1 MFDFLDKFAGKTTVD
16 VSELL
21 DLQPV
26 FIESAMKRLYDMGVR
41 HFIFPVNTIY
51 PLNIFIAG
59 GKKDNSFQSEVHL
72 VGDFR
77 LDEPL
82 CSSKHISAS
91 YTHIVGP
98 LRINN
103 YVRGKEIEIPEGLRC
118 SDVRA
123 NKTSS
128 PKFIVYGDASNYRN
142 RPERLAILQQREEE
156 KRKLEEINKSGIL
169 EISDNYGVPLE
180 IGCLVVSGC
189 TPYTVVE
196 QLDHTKVKL
205 EALSNATIRT
215 ALSGE
220 IMRIM

>member
-26 FIESAMKRLYDMGVR
+26 FIERAMKRLYDMGVR
-41 HFIFPVNTIY
+41 HFLFLGADTYTLNT
-51 PLNIFIAG
+51 FIVS
-59 GKKDNSFQSEVHL
+59 GKKSDSFQSEVHL
-72 VGDFR
+72 VGTFKMY
-77 LDEPL
+77 EPL
-82 CSSKHISAS
+82 SSSKHVSAS
-91 YTHIVGP
+91 YTHIVGT
-98 LRINN
+98 LTINN
-103 YVRGKEIEIPEGLRC
+103 FGRTKEIEIPEGLRC
-118 SDVRA
+118 SGVLA
-123 NKTSS
+123 NKLSS
-128 PKFIVYGDASNYRN
+128 PKYISYGDASNYRN

-156 KRKLEEINKSGIL
+156 KRKLAEINKSGVL

-220 IMRIM
+220 IMRII

>member
-26 FIESAMKRLYDMGVR
+26 FIEGAMKRLYDMGVR
-41 HFIFPVNTIY
+41 HFIFPEDTTC
-51 PLNIFIAG
+51 PLNIFLVG
-59 GKKDNSFQSEVHL
+59 GRKSDSFQSEVHF
-72 VGDFR
+72 VGSFE
-77 LDEPL
+77 LEEPL
-82 CSSKHISAS
+82 GSSKHISAS
-91 YTHIVGP
+91 YTHIIGP
-98 LRINN
+98 LNINN
-103 YVRGKEIEIPEGLRC
+103 YNRKKEIEIPEGLRC
-118 SDVRA
+118 TDVFA
-123 NKTSS
+123 NKMSS
-128 PKFIVYGDASNYRN
+128 PKYIIYGDASNYRN

-156 KRKLEEINKSGIL
+156 KRKLEEINKSGVL

-180 IGCLVVSGC
+180 IGCLVVSGY